1 MDPHAVNQGAVAGM
15 KVNGI
20 VSASHRLA
28 TTCVELSKLSS
39 FQSKARMST

>member
-1 MDPHAVNQGAVAGM
+1 M

-28 TTCVELSKLSS
+28 TTCVEVSKLSS
-39 FQSKARMST
+39 FQRKARMST